1 MDNKVKI
8 EVAVDTQQATEDL
21 LSVTDSVQELGET
34 ATLVDNAS
42 TYENTQQNLN
52 QVQREARQTKQSV
65 IALNDA
71 PVALERSI
79 ARTTAELKKT
89 SQSAQQLKVTLTNPP
104 VSYLEVAKK
113 TTQAVSGTLTVTEL
127 AYRAANKKPTGMLSG
142 ALELNNEFK
151 KTQQAINNIRTTL
164 QTSPDAMANVGKL
177 AKNEFKGVFSGVQK
191 IQNELQKDPKNIVK
205 IGPQARQEL
214 LKTGQAIQ
222 NISTELNKTEKDSS
236 RFARVTSMVFNGM
249 SKAGGMA
256 MRELATVTKLSFAV
270 VTSGIDGA
278 IFAYTRFGQVFGRTT
293 RYVAVSAGA
302 LALAYRTLGAANM
315 NKALV
320 GGLPFLKLSNISG
333 LKSMA
338 EGVYTTV
345 NALKRL
351 SEMSQVAHQ
360 AVRRVG
366 MSLLIV
372 VAGISA
378 SIVRTVARVQEV
390 NTRILG
396 LSAST
401 AEYNETQAYLSRTS
415 TKLSSD
421 IITLSNSYTRLLNL
435 EKSGIITTD
444 ESRKMLEGFS
454 NLAMKTGATS
464 DQLGTAMYGL
474 SQGLSAGVL
483 RAEEFNQ
490 VMEPLPGLLQELDKA
505 SGVGSGGFRK
515 LVNDGKITSE
525 MFKDTLIVALASYD
539 GAASRTAGNI
549 VPTFTRMKNTL
560 TNLQA
565 SFERPVTNSL
575 VPLMNGMS
583 SIFVGFQKGVSASV
597 AQGGGFFAF
606 LEGFARRIGEFF
618 NRIGTALPEAIGM
631 LDFSGIEE
639 QINGIVEVIL
649 DLTEGMDL
657 TTGEGLKVFLQFII
671 NHLEMGAHSLKTF
684 LQGFNFLG
692 ATNNIASL
700 YESLS
705 WVVDIL
711 ASIGSYVSGFMSAIS
726 IVFSTLLQPVRDLFI
741 VGALSLVFMKL
752 ARILA
757 GFPIILRVFTL
768 SFSLMFPITA
778 TFIHVIE
785 GIYFLLTKVVW
796 GLIKYTATSIASRV
810 ATSAFVVALKAQLV
824 AMKSMSLIDFIMGF
838 GKLQLAI
845 SLMAA
850 TAILGTWASE
860 NVAAIK
866 WVKDALSGLIEKV
879 FGLGNTGAA
888 DEQMVSMVEDLR
900 AKTNDTTITV
910 ENYREKLKAYLAEEK
925 KSGEAK
931 VETAKKADKLKETY
945 KNLGVKVKESA
956 EDIKAMYA
964 TLTEMAGAAF
974 EMRFSL
980 IQESDPNAI
989 KQTIALEEEKFL
1001 TMQAL
1006 IQRDE
1011 DKRTLSIHNNVK
1023 LEESKVQRLKQIEE
1037 EVAAH
1042 KSQVEGEKL
1051 RAAQARSIYE
1061 MSVESAKGKKI
1072 SEVDQKLLESQ
1083 KTAAAKATQ
1092 IAAEREGKIK
1102 SLESERGNILEEK
1115 NKKNADAEKQL
1126 QSLTEETLMSRINLT
1141 RQTLGQALQAYQQYA
1156 QKVKEIEQAI
1166 TEEKKRQSE
1175 VLKGIDEKANDAA
1188 KKGMENLFKKQ
1199 LEQGN
1204 TNAAYETS
1212 KNLELKAAQ
1221 EIATKKAEFAE
1232 MSSQIEQAMQAKN
1245 FAKAVEIAKAQE
1257 QLGVTI
1263 SEKQLSAKEA
1273 EIQRMVELGQLSEE
1287 NAAREL
1293 EAAGTDAQTN
1303 SKAMVLEAQERIN
1316 AAMSQEKTIAQENAN
1331 AQLGLVENLNTS
1343 FKALLEQ
1350 FSKSKEGTALDV
1362 RFIPDSQ
1369 EIDAFIAKMKGEKI
1383 DIAVNPTGADAIGV
1397 SQNAGG
1403 TSFAE
1408 VKGDQQEGLM
1418 NVSLK
1423 PNSEELDAYLQAK
1436 QEQGLNVKLMPDS
1449 AQVDSLINRL
1459 KEPTTSTHTITVK
1472 KEGVTAA
1479 TGGLIKGPGTTTSD
1493 SIPAWLSH
1501 HEYVIPAKS
1510 VDYFGVDFFHALR
1523 NLQIPRFATG
1533 GLATAAGPQT
1543 FMNQITNITNEQRD
1557 LNPIQVNVGDHKIP
1571 LYGRTESAKALRTAL
1586 RDLKRG

>member
-1 MDNKVKI
+1 MDNKMKI
-8 EVAVDTQQATEDL
+8 EVVADTQQAIRDL
-21 LSVTDSVQELGET
+21 LSITNSVQRLGKAAIIADKE
-34 ATLVDNAS
+34 S
-42 TYENTQQNLN
+42 TYLSTQQSLN
-52 QVQREARQTKQSV
+52 QVYEKVGRTKSE
-65 IALNDA
+65 IDS
-71 PVALERSI
+71 LERSVI
-79 ARTTAELKKT
+79 ELKKT
-89 SQSAQQLKVTLTNPP
+89 SQTGVLRLSDEFQETLRPIDTI
-104 VSYLEVAKK
+104 K
-113 TTQAVSGTLTVTEL
+113 TALQS
-127 AYRAANKKPTGMLSG
+127 LSD
-142 ALELNNEFK
+142 
-151 KTQQAINNIRTTL
+151 
-164 QTSPDAMANVGKL
+164 SMANVGKIT
-177 AKNEFKGVFSGVQK
+177 ANEFKDVFSSIQK
-191 IQNELQKDPKNIVK
+191 IQNQLQKPPKKIVELEPQVKQEIDSITQTIQQLGIEVNTSNKEVIKFVKNSTDSFK
-205 IGPQARQEL
+205 I
-214 LKTGQAIQ
+214 LKTVINTAFITLKSG
-222 NISTELNKTEKDSS
+222 
-236 RFARVTSMVFNGM
+236 
-249 SKAGGMA
+249 
-256 MRELATVTKLSFAV
+256 LSLVRV
-270 VTSGIDGA
+270 VTSDLIEENKELVATLKKAAIATTILTFNLIRLFGATRLVKTGMA
-278 IFAYTRFGQVFGRTT
+278 IFNKVGGLDGLNAIKDVIGTSINLFQYFSQVFGNI
-293 RYVAVSAGA
+293 VS
-302 LALAYRTLGAANM
+302 
-315 NKALV
+315 
-320 GGLPFLKLSNISG
+320 
-333 LKSMA
+333 
-338 EGVYTTV
+338 
-345 NALKRL
+345 
-351 SEMSQVAHQ
+351 
-360 AVRRVG
+360 AVRR
-366 MSLLIV
+366 SSSIILLTAGAIV
-372 VAGISA
+372 A
-378 SIVRTVARVQEV
+378 SIVKVVSNVQEV

-396 LSAST
+396 LSSNIN
-401 AEYNETQAYLSRTS
+401 EYTETQSYLSRTA

-464 DQLGTAMYGL
+464 DQLGSAMYGL
-474 SQGLSAGVL
+474 AQGLSAGVL

-525 MFKDTLIVALASYD
+525 LFKDTLIVALASYD

-583 SIFVGFQKGVSASV
+583 SIFEGFKQGVDNSIN
-597 AQGGGFFAF
+597 QGGGLLQFIVA
-606 LEGFARRIGEFF
+606 LS
-618 NRIGTALPEAIGM
+618 NRISAYLIKIGAVLPQAIGM
-631 LDFSGIEE
+631 IDFSSLIN
-639 QINGIVEVIL
+639 QINGIIDIL
-649 DLTEGMDL
+649 VDLTGEETFMGITLGIDL
-657 TTGEGLKVFLQFII
+657 TKPEGLAKVLQTII
-671 NHLEMGAHSLKTF
+671 DLTSTGIM
-684 LQGFNFLG
+684 
-692 ATNNIASL
+692 
-700 YESLS
+700 
-705 WVVDIL
+705 
-711 ASIGSYVSGFMSAIS
+711 
-726 IVFSTLLQPVRDLFI
+726 VFKQY
-741 VGALSLVFMKL
+741 
-752 ARILA
+752 LA
-757 GFPIILRVFTL
+757 GFSGISVGLKGTAEAADNFSGLFNILLGVGARIEGVVQSIELFGQILQPLGYLLGAGIFAVMIPILGRYFSTFQHGAKIMFGVRLAMSTL
-768 SFSLMFPITA
+768 FPVSSLLYNAFA
-778 TFIHVIE
+778 
-785 GIYFLLTKVVW
+785 GIYFLLTKVIWNLTRYIVVS
-796 GLIKYTATSIASRV
+796 LASRV
-810 ATSAFVVALKAQLV
+810 ATSAFVVALKAQFV
-824 AMKSMSLIDFIMGF
+824 AMKAMSAIDLAGTF
-838 GKLQLAI
+838 GKLGLVIGLLAG
-845 SLMAA
+845 
-850 TAILGTWASE
+850 TALLGTWASE

-900 AKTNDTTITV
+900 AKTNDTSITV
-910 ENYREKLKAYLAEEK
+910 ENYREKLRAYLAEEK
-925 KSGEAK
+925 RAGEAK
-931 VETAKKADKLKETY
+931 VETGKKADKLKETY

-964 TLTEMAGAAF
+964 TLTEMTGASF

-980 IQESDPNAI
+980 ISEGDPNAI

-1023 LEESKVQRLKQIEE
+1023 LEESKVQRLKAIEE
-1037 EVAAH
+1037 EIAAH

-1051 RAAQARSIYE
+1051 RETQARTLYE

-1072 SEVDQKLLESQ
+1072 SDSEQRVLESQ
-1083 KTAAAKATQ
+1083 KDAAAKATQ
-1092 IAAEREGKIK
+1092 IASQREGKIK

-1115 NKKNADAEKQL
+1115 AKKNADAEKQL

-1166 TEEKKRQSE
+1166 SEEKKRQSE

-1221 EIATKKAEFAE
+1221 EIASKKAEFAE

-1257 QLGVTI
+1257 QLGLTI

-1293 EAAGTDAQTN
+1293 AAAGTYAQTD

-1316 AAMSQEKTIAQENAN
+1316 AAMSQEKTIAQENAD

-1350 FSKSKEGTALDV
+1350 FTKSKEGTALDV

-1383 DIAVNPTGADAIGV
+1383 DVAVNPVTNADAIGV

-1403 TSFAE
+1403 MSFAE
-1408 VKGDQQEGLM
+1408 LKGDQQEGLM

-1459 KEPTTSTHTITVK
+1459 KEPTTSTHTITVT

-1493 SIPAWLSH
+1493 SIPAWLSNR
-1501 HEYVIPAKS
+1501 EYVIPAKS
-1510 VDYFGVDFFHALR
+1510 VDYFGVDFFHSLR
-1523 NLQIPRFATG
+1523 SLQMPRFGFATG

-1543 FMNQITNITNEQRD
+1543 FMNQITNITNERD